1 MNQGIGGNCSSS
13 SGLGGEDLCI
23 SNADDFVVMLVEF
36 ESNSQ
41 VWPDHCR
48 ILYDCRGE
56 GEMIVDLERMTLD
69 QVDTVFSR

>member
-1 MNQGIGGNCSSS
+1 MNQGIGGNCSSI
-13 SGLGGEDLCI
+13 SGLGGEDFCI

-41 VWPDHCR
+41 VWLDYCR

-56 GEMIVDLERMTLD
+56 EEILSID